1 MYQNPDIQGGE
12 CDLSLDILEHI
23 PSDAERRAQTDAT
36 PSRRR
41 AGEGGGGGLFRRP
54 RSFAIFRP
62 RRGQQQSDE
71 MSTAESIE
79 AELASVSAS
88 IEQGQKGG
96 QQSAGEESEEL
107 CRITAID
114 VQKKEGDIYNIS
126 GSEDDEQINPLSNDY
141 IGIIANYFSVGLMIG
156 GSTSLL
162 YPVLIVQAGATA
174 SLMTASYAV
183 VMVFWSY
190 KIVFGFLSDCFPIFG
205 YKRKP
210 YLVIGWLFCA
220 TVLLFLA
227 EEGNDVD
234 PRHLVIMLALANMG
248 YVWADVAADGFMVW
262 IAHREPIEKRG
273 KMQTLVYSMN
283 KLGQIWI
290 NVLILFGFSGPEMNC
305 VGYEPDPG
313 VPCSTNI
320 YVTKRVDT
328 ELLRNNPY
336 GWCYEKCEQATFDWD
351 LSIPYVIAQYY
362 AVHCNMAWPVSRY
375 FLTHEP

>member
-1 MYQNPDIQGGE
+1 
-12 CDLSLDILEHI
+12 
-23 PSDAERRAQTDAT
+23 
-36 PSRRR
+36 
-41 AGEGGGGGLFRRP
+41 
-54 RSFAIFRP
+54 
-62 RRGQQQSDE
+62 

-283 KLGQIWI
+283 KLGQIAI

-351 LSIPYVIAQYY
+351 LSIPYVAHMY
-362 AVHCNMAWPVSRY
+362 AVYCNIVWPGQSHGI
-375 FLTHEP
+375 F